1 MINKTRI
8 QSKFEELINSLTH
21 GIGVVLAVPAV
32 IYLIYFAYLNGDK
45 FRIIGFSIYGFTL
58 VLILFVSS
66 FYHGLPKSPLKR
78 LLNKLDHAGIFIF
91 IAGTYTPFLLI
102 TLRDE
107 FGYPLLIIIW
117 TIAILGAISEIF
129 WFKIVK
135 NYTVWICF
143 FMGWFAIS
151 QIKAL
156 IAILPLSA
164 MVLLICGGLTFTI
177 GIYFYKLD
185 HVRYAHNIWHL
196 FVLGGSGLHYFA
208 MYYI

>member
-107 FGYPLLIIIW
+107 FG
-117 TIAILGAISEIF
+117 
-129 WFKIVK
+129 
-135 NYTVWICF
+135 
-143 FMGWFAIS
+143 
-151 QIKAL
+151 
-156 IAILPLSA
+156 
-164 MVLLICGGLTFTI
+164 
-177 GIYFYKLD
+177 
-185 HVRYAHNIWHL
+185 
-196 FVLGGSGLHYFA
+196 
-208 MYYI
+208 